1 MFFRH
6 SLVQVGQFFRK
17 IKHVNPFMAGAENPR
32 RTQEAKLLKIIRQN
46 QESIYGREHHFDKI
60 QSIEDFQ
67 RLVPPNEYEDLAPY
81 IEASMNGHK
90 RQLTVEDPFMFATT
104 SGTTS
109 KPKFIPITESH
120 MLDYIHAFQLHN
132 YHLAKDFPNVAS
144 GSYMILTSNDEE
156 GRVPSGVPYGAV
168 SGVLN
173 RRQPPMI
180 KQFFTL
186 PYEVCKIKDIDQKY
200 YLMLRIGLAKN
211 VTAILA
217 CNPSSM
223 ILLADQLHEH
233 AADLISDI
241 YSGTIRESYRPPA
254 HLADAF
260 APYFHA
266 NKERAKQLSTLL
278 DKHGTLLPSHVWPEL
293 ELLSCWKGGPMS
305 FYLNQLPEYYGNVA
319 IRDFG
324 YMASEGRGSIPL
336 TNEGAGGVLALGS
349 HFFEFVPEITME
361 AGQPKFLTAD
371 QLELHGRYY
380 IYFTTSAGIYR
391 YNINDVIEVVGF
403 LNRTPVIQ
411 FVRKG
416 MGVSSITGE
425 KLTEE
430 QVRIALSYAVNQLQ
444 LKQIQHFTA
453 AVELDHPP
461 YYTLFAELKSDLPE
475 PVRNEFVRVFDHSL
489 QAQNLEYQDKRQS
502 KRLGTPVL
510 NIVPPGTYLK
520 LRQQRVAEGAPEA
533 QVKIPL
539 LSCRTDFS
547 KSLATL
553 AMAEEIRNNA
563 DRS

>member
-1 MFFRH
+1 MVLRS
-6 SLVQVGQFFRK
+6 SLVAVGQLLRS
-17 IKHVNPFMAGAENPR
+17 INHVRPFVAGAEHPR

-46 QESIYGREHHFDKI
+46 QESIYGRKHQFDKI
-60 QSIEDFQ
+60 NSIEDFQ
-67 RLVPPNEYEDLAPY
+67 RLVPANEYEDLAPY
-81 IEASMNGHK
+81 IEAAMNGHK

-109 KPKFIPITESH
+109 KPKFIPITETH
-120 MLDYIHAFQLHN
+120 MQDYIHAFQLHN
-132 YHLAKDFPNVAS
+132 YHLAKDFPNVAT
-144 GSYMILTSNDEE
+144 GSYLILTSNDEE
-156 GRVPSGVPYGAV
+156 GKVASGVPYGAV

-173 RRQPPMI
+173 RRQPSI
-180 KQFFTL
+180 IRQFMTL
-186 PYEVCKIKDIDQKY
+186 PYEMCKIKDIDLKY
-200 YLMLRIGLAKN
+200 YLMLRIALAKD
-211 VTAILA
+211 VTALLA

-223 ILLADQLHEH
+223 ILLADQLQEH
-233 AADLISDI
+233 ASDLISDI
-241 YSGTIRESYRPPA
+241 YSGTVRESYRPPA
-254 HLADAF
+254 HLADAL
-260 APYFHA
+260 APHITM
-266 NKERAKQLSTLL
+266 NKERARQLSALL
-278 DKHGTLLPSHVWPEL
+278 DKHGTLLPSTVWPNL
-293 ELLSCWKGGPMS
+293 EMLSCWKGGPMS

-324 YMASEGRGSIPL
+324 YMASEGRGSIPIQ
-336 TNEGAGGVLALGS
+336 NDGAGGVLALTS
-349 HFFEFVPEITME
+349 HFFEFVPELTME

-380 IYFTTSAGIYR
+380 IYFTTSSGIYR

-403 LNRTPVIQ
+403 YNRTPIIQ
-411 FVRKG
+411 FIRKG
-416 MGVSSITGE
+416 MGISSITGE

-430 QVRIALSYAVNQLQ
+430 QVKIALSYAVNQLQ

-453 AVELDHPP
+453 AVELDKPP
-461 YYTLFAELKSDLPE
+461 YYTLYAELKSDLPE

-539 LSCRTDFS
+539 LSCSTDFS

-553 AMAEEIRNNA
+553 AMAE
-563 DRS
+563 D

>member
-1 MFFRH
+1 MVFRQ
-6 SLVQVGQFFRK
+6 SLMLLGQFLRQ
-17 IKHVNPFMAGAENPR
+17 ITHVKHFAAGVEHPR
-32 RTQEAKLLKIIRQN
+32 RTQEAKLLQIIRRN
-46 QESIYGREHHFDKI
+46 EESIYGREYHFDKI
-60 QSIEDFQ
+60 HSIEDFQ

-120 MLDYIHAFQLHN
+120 MRDYIHAFQLHN
-132 YHLAKDFPNVAS
+132 YHVAKDFPKVAV
-144 GSYMILTSNDEE
+144 GSYLILTSNDEE

-180 KQFFTL
+180 RQFFTL
-186 PYEVCKIKDIDQKY
+186 PYEVCKIKDIDMKY
-200 YLMLRIGLAKN
+200 YLILRIALAKT

-223 ILLADQLHEH
+223 ILLADQLQEH
-233 AADLISDI
+233 ANDLISDI
-241 YSGTIRESYRPPA
+241 YSGTIREAYRPPA

-260 APYFHA
+260 APYFTA
-266 NKERAKQLSTLL
+266 NRERAKQLSTIL
-278 DKHGTLLPSHVWPEL
+278 DKHGKLLPSTVWPEL
-293 ELLSCWKGGPMS
+293 DFLSCWKGGPMS
-305 FYLNQLPEYYGNVA
+305 FYLDQLPEYYGDVS

-324 YMASEGRGSIPL
+324 YMASEGRGSIPISDD
-336 TNEGAGGVLALGS
+336 GAGGVLALTS
-349 HFFEFVPEITME
+349 HFFEFVPELTME

-371 QLELHGRYY
+371 QLELNGRYY
-380 IYFTTSAGIYR
+380 IYFTTASGIYR

-403 LNRTPVIQ
+403 HNRTPVIQ
-411 FVRKG
+411 FIRKG

-430 QVRIALSYAVNQLQ
+430 QVKIALSYAVNQLQ
-444 LKQIQHFTA
+444 LKQLQHFTA

-461 YYTLFAELKSDLPE
+461 YYTLFAELKGDLPE

-520 LRQQRVAEGAPEA
+520 WRQQRVAEGAPEA

-539 LSCRTDFS
+539 LSCRSDFS

-553 AMAEEIRNNA
+553 AMADEQR
-563 DRS
+563 

>member
-1 MFFRH
+1 MVFRS
-6 SLVQVGQFFRK
+6 SLIAVGQLLRSV
-17 IKHVNPFMAGAENPR
+17 KHVRPFVAGAEHPR

-46 QESIYGREHHFDKI
+46 QESIYGRKHQFDKI
-60 QSIEDFQ
+60 NSIEDFQ

-109 KPKFIPITESH
+109 KPKFIPITETH
-120 MLDYIHAFQLHN
+120 MQDYIHAFQLHN
-132 YHLAKDFPNVAS
+132 YHVARDYPRVAT
-144 GSYMILTSNDEE
+144 GSYLILTSNDEE
-156 GRVPSGVPYGAV
+156 GRVASGVPYGAV

-180 KQFFTL
+180 RQFFTL
-186 PYEVCKIKDIDQKY
+186 PYEMCKIKDIDIKY
-200 YLMLRIGLAKN
+200 YLMLRIALIKD
-211 VTAILA
+211 VTAMFA

-223 ILLADQLHEH
+223 ILLADQLQEH
-233 AADLISDI
+233 ASDLIADI
-241 YSGTIRESYRPPA
+241 YNGTIRESYRPPA
-254 HLADAF
+254 HLADAI
-260 APYFHA
+260 APHVPG
-266 NKERAKQLSTLL
+266 NKEIARKLSALL
-278 DKHGTLLPSHVWPEL
+278 DKNGTLLPSTVWPNL
-293 ELLSCWKGGPMS
+293 EMLCCWKGGPMS
-305 FYLNQLPEYYGNVA
+305 FYLNQLPEYYGNVS

-336 TNEGAGGVLALGS
+336 QDEGAGGVLAITS
-349 HFFEFVPEITME
+349 HFFEFVPELSME
-361 AGQPKFLTAD
+361 AGQPKFLTVD

-380 IYFTTSAGIYR
+380 IYFTTSSGIYR

-403 LNRTPVIQ
+403 YNRTPVIQ

-430 QVRIALSYAVNQLQ
+430 QVKIALSYAVNQLQ

-461 YYTLFAELKSDLPE
+461 YYTLFAELKSELPE

-510 NIVPPGTYLK
+510 NVVPPGTYLK
-520 LRQQRVAEGAPEA
+520 WRQQRVAEGAPEA

-553 AMAEEIRNNA
+553 AMAR
-563 DRS
+563 D

>member
-1 MFFRH
+1 MVLRS
-6 SLVQVGQFFRK
+6 SLVAVGQLLRS
-17 IKHVNPFMAGAENPR
+17 INHVRPFVTGAEHPR

-46 QESIYGREHHFDKI
+46 QESIYGRKHQFDKI
-60 QSIEDFQ
+60 NSIEDFQ
-67 RLVPPNEYEDLAPY
+67 RLVPANEYEDLAPF
-81 IEASMNGHK
+81 IEAAMNGHK

-109 KPKFIPITESH
+109 KPKFIPITETH
-120 MLDYIHAFQLHN
+120 MQDYIHAFQLHN
-132 YHLAKDFPNVAS
+132 YHLAKDFPNVAT
-144 GSYMILTSNDEE
+144 GSYLILTSNDEE
-156 GRVPSGVPYGAV
+156 GKVASGVPYGAV

-173 RRQPPMI
+173 RRQPSI
-180 KQFFTL
+180 IRQFMTL
-186 PYEVCKIKDIDQKY
+186 PYEMCKIKDIDLKY
-200 YLMLRIGLAKN
+200 YLMLRIALAKD
-211 VTAILA
+211 VTALLA

-223 ILLADQLHEH
+223 ILLADQLQEH
-233 AADLISDI
+233 AGDLISDI
-241 YSGTIRESYRPPA
+241 YSGTVRESYRPPA
-254 HLADAF
+254 HLADAL
-260 APYFHA
+260 APHITM
-266 NKERAKQLSTLL
+266 NKERARQLSALL
-278 DKHGTLLPSHVWPEL
+278 DKHGKLLPSTVWPNMEM
-293 ELLSCWKGGPMS
+293 LSCWKGGPMS
-305 FYLNQLPEYYGNVA
+305 FYLDQLPEYYGNVA

-324 YMASEGRGSIPL
+324 YMASEGRGSIPIH
-336 TNEGAGGVLALGS
+336 NDGAGGVLALTS
-349 HFFEFVPEITME
+349 HFFEFVPELTME

-380 IYFTTSAGIYR
+380 IYFTTSSGIYR

-403 LNRTPVIQ
+403 YNRTPVIQ
-411 FVRKG
+411 FIRKG

-430 QVRIALSYAVNQLQ
+430 QVKIALSYAVNQLQ

-453 AVELDHPP
+453 AVELDKPP
-461 YYTLFAELKSDLPE
+461 YYTLYAELKSDLPE

-539 LSCRTDFS
+539 LSCSTDFS

-553 AMAEEIRNNA
+553 AMA
-563 DRS
+563 DD

>member
-1 MFFRH
+1 MFRR
-6 SLVQVGQFFRK
+6 SLIQLGQVIRS
-17 IKHVNPFMAGAENPR
+17 IKHVRPFVAGAEHPR
-32 RTQEAKLLKIIRQN
+32 QTQEAKLLQIIRQN
-46 QESIYGREHHFDKI
+46 QESIYGRKHQFDKI
-60 QSIEDFQ
+60 DSIADYQ
-67 RLVPPNEYEDLAPY
+67 RLVPPNEYEDLSPY

-120 MLDYIHAFQLHN
+120 MRDYMHAFQLHN
-132 YHLAKDFPNVAS
+132 YHVAKDYPAVAD
-144 GSYMILTSNDEE
+144 GTFLILTSNDEE
-156 GRVPSGVPYGAV
+156 GRVQSGVPYGAV

-173 RRQPPMI
+173 RRQPSII
-180 KQFFTL
+180 KQYFTL
-186 PYEVCKIKDIDQKY
+186 PYEMCKIKDIDVKY
-200 YLMLRIGLAKN
+200 YLMLRIALAKS
-211 VTAILA
+211 VTAMFA

-233 AADLISDI
+233 ATDLISDI
-241 YSGTIRESYRPPA
+241 YSGIVRESYRPPA
-254 HLADAF
+254 HLADAI
-260 APYFHA
+260 APYIKA
-266 NKERAKQLSTLL
+266 NKDRARQLSTLL
-278 DKHGTLLPSHVWPEL
+278 DKNGTLLPSTVWPEL
-293 ELLSCWKGGPMS
+293 EFLSCWKGGPMS
-305 FYLNQLPEYYGNVA
+305 FYLNQLPEYYGNAA

-324 YMASEGRGSIPL
+324 YMASEGRGSIPIA
-336 TNEGAGGVLALGS
+336 NEGAGGVLAITS
-349 HFFEFVPEITME
+349 HFFEFVPELTME
-361 AGQPKFLTAD
+361 AGEPKFLTAD
-371 QLELHGRYY
+371 QLELNGRYY
-380 IYFTTSAGIYR
+380 IYFTTSSGIYR

-403 LNRTPVIQ
+403 YNRTPVIQ
-411 FVRKG
+411 FIRKG

-430 QVRIALSYAVNQLQ
+430 QVKIALSYAVNQLQ

-461 YYTLFAELKSDLPE
+461 YYTLFAELRSDLPE

-502 KRLGTPVL
+502 RRLGTPVL

-520 LRQQRVAEGAPEA
+520 LRQQRVAEGCPEA

-539 LSCRTDFS
+539 LSCRSDFS

-553 AMAEEIRNNA
+553 AMANEINA